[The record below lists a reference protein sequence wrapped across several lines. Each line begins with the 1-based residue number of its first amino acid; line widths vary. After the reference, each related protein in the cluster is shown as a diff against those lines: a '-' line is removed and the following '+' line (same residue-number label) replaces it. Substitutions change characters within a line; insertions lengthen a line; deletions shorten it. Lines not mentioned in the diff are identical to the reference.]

1 MSVKRSHVPKLG
13 APSAKKRIRSQ
24 DNFVVWPCDSR
35 DLCLDLDLSLPAEH
49 FLKEVGVC
57 RGIHA
62 AADDSMSGRYGV
74 ANRMASYKSWQ
85 GLSEQSWRVSC
96 FVCLLEFSVNFNT

>member
-1 MSVKRSHVPKLG
+1 MTVKRSHVPELG
-13 APSAKKRIRSQ
+13 TPSATKRIRSQ
-24 DNFVVWPCDSR
+24 DDSIVWPFDRR
-35 DLCLDLDLSLPAEH
+35 DLYLNLDLSLPADH

-62 AADDSMSGRYGV
+62 AADDSMSGLYGV

-85 GLSEQSWRVSC
+85 GLSEQSW
-96 FVCLLEFSVNFNT
+96 